1 MHRYIQLLTVI
12 NDLLSN
18 INLMFQSIKVTI
30 KVSPIIG
37 LGSESNQKQ
46 DLDVPS
52 ELHFIIG
59 WEG

>member
-1 MHRYIQLLTVI
+1 MTYCQL
-12 NDLLSN
+12 
-18 INLMFQSIKVTI
+18 LMFQSIKVTI

-37 LGSESNQKQ
+37 LGSESKQKQ

-52 ELHFIIG
+52 ELHYIIG